1 MLITDELAG
10 RLEYAEAVDA
20 AGCVEAASRLDRN
33 SEAAVKAAAGG
44 YLTFC
49 GVESPLTHAIGVGM
63 HGPLTSKDIDEV
75 EYFFRCRKA
84 PVSIDVCPHADPSL
98 YDILSQRGYRITEFN
113 NALVRPLPADP
124 PSAVAGV
131 KVRPASP
138 DEIETFATTIVR
150 GFFGRDEM
158 TDAELRLG
166 RLLIRMPST
175 TGYFA
180 QYPGSD
186 PIAGGCMSIRNRVAN
201 FFGDATRRD
210 ERGHGAHT
218 ALIAER
224 LRFASN
230 AGCDLATA
238 LTQPGSTSQRNY
250 QRLGFEIAYTKC
262 TMVLS

>member
-1 MLITDELAG
+1 MKWSTSFG
-10 RLEYAEAVDA
+10 R
-20 AGCVEAASRLDRN
+20 
-33 SEAAVKAAAGG
+33 
-44 YLTFC
+44 
-49 GVESPLTHAIGVGM
+49 
-63 HGPLTSKDIDEV
+63 
-75 EYFFRCRKA
+75 RKA

-98 YDILSQRGYRITEFN
+98 YDILSHRGYRITEFN
-113 NALVRPLPADP
+113 NALVRALPVDVSSPAPGID
-124 PSAVAGV
+124 
-131 KVRPASP
+131 VRAASE

-158 TDAELRLG
+158 TEAELRLG

-180 QYPGSD
+180 QYPGGE
-186 PIAGGCMSIRNRVAN
+186 PLAGGCMSIRNRIAN

-224 LRFASN
+224 LRLASS

-250 QRLGFEIAYTKC
+250 QRMGFEIAYTKC
-262 TMVLS
+262 TMVVVGTSDVLHDLFHLRRVQSPQVTSSTNYRT